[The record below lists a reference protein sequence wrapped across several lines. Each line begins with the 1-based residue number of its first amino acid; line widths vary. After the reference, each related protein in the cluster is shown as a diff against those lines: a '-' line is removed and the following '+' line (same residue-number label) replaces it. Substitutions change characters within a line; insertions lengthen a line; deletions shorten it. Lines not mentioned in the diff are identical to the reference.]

1 MDGCSDGQTANAVA
15 VGSIQLNRHAPPA
28 HKQAA
33 VGAAPTATT
42 TPVHS

>member
-1 MDGCSDGQTANAVA
+1 MANRRTLSQW
-15 VGSIQLNRHAPPA
+15 GSIQLNRHAPPA